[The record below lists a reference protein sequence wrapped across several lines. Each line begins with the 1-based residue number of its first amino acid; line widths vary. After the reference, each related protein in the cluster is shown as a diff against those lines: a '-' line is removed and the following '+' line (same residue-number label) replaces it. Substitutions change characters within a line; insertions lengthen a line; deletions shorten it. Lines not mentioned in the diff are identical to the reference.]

1 MTLFCYLLMER
12 PSYVKKARKSVQWL
26 EMSFTSSKPSAKEF
40 VQNCRDVSLCLK
52 AVQSDWTEL
61 DWNNKTM

>member
-52 AVQSDWTEL
+52 AVQSD
-61 DWNNKTM
+61 